1 MKQKIETSRLKSLLG
16 FLKPYRG
23 KLTVGLVAAAIAG
36 AIPGG
41 VAAAVKEFADRS
53 GSGNISGIYVVAG
66 AIVGL
71 YTMLVLL
78 RYIQGTVLAEVS
90 LRVGNDLR
98 RTLYS
103 HLLRMPLTYF
113 DTQRTGNLMST
124 MTTDVAKL
132 QNAANWVKDSIAL
145 PITAATMAVILVRT
159 SPKLVLITVA
169 VVPLM
174 ALAIQQITRRLRALS
189 QTAQG
194 KQAELNALMD
204 ETLSSPRVIKAFA
217 AEERELNRFAKVAD
231 GAIHAQMRGIRRSAL
246 LGPSVDWIGSIAM
259 AVILVIGAQE
269 IALHT
274 SDMQRVTKEAAA
286 AGLLGPAGD
295 IWVAA
300 RVRGLSIGGF
310 LQFVFAANELSRA
323 IGGMGALRGAL
334 LDMFGAVDRI
344 HEEVLDVHPEI
355 ADDPDAIDL
364 GDVKGA
370 LSLEDVTYGY
380 TLETPVLCGVTLE
393 IQPGETVAFV
403 GATGSGKSTLV
414 DLIPRFI
421 DPWTGC
427 VKLDGLDLRKI
438 KQGSL
443 RSVMAIVPQK
453 TVLFAGTIFENIAYG
468 KPGAT
473 PDDVELAARAAGAHG
488 FVMSKPD
495 GYATL
500 VGERGAMLSGGQA
513 QRIAIARALV
523 CKPRVLI
530 LDEATSALDS
540 GTEAAVQDAIRAGSH
555 DRTTLV
561 VAHRLSTIV
570 DADRIVVMQAGSIV
584 EIGTHDV
591 LVAAGGV
598 YARLVE
604 TQLRGEGGES

>member
-1 MKQKIETSRLKSLLG
+1 MKPKLETARLKSLLG

-23 KLTVGLVAAAIAG
+23 KLAMGLVAAAIAG

-53 GSGNISGIYVVAG
+53 GSGNISGIYLVAG

-71 YTMLVLL
+71 YTVLVLL

-145 PITAATMAVILVRT
+145 PITAVTMSVILIRT
-159 SPKLVLITVA
+159 SPKLVLITIA

-274 SDMQRVTKEAAA
+274 SDLLRVTKEATA
-286 AGLLGPAGD
+286 AGLVGAARD
-295 IWVAA
+295 SWVAD

-323 IGGMGALRGAL
+323 IGGMGSLRGAL

-355 ADDPDAIDL
+355 ADLPDAIDL

-380 TLETPVLCGVTLE
+380 MLETPVLCGVTLE
-393 IQPGETVAFV
+393 IQPGETIAFV

-421 DPWTGC
+421 DPWSGC
-427 VKLDGLDLRKI
+427 VKLDGIDLRNI

-473 PDDVELAARAAGAHG
+473 HDDVELAARAAGAHE
-488 FVMSKPD
+488 FIMSKLD
-495 GYATL
+495 GYSTL
-500 VGERGAMLSGGQA
+500 
-513 QRIAIARALV
+513 
-523 CKPRVLI
+523 
-530 LDEATSALDS
+530 
-540 GTEAAVQDAIRAGSH
+540 
-555 DRTTLV
+555 
-561 VAHRLSTIV
+561 
-570 DADRIVVMQAGSIV
+570 
-584 EIGTHDV
+584 
-591 LVAAGGV
+591 
-598 YARLVE
+598 
-604 TQLRGEGGES
+604 